1 MMTLKEM
8 INRSGYS
15 IVELSK
21 FSGITRQ
28 TIYRVLS
35 GKKTSNKTLV
45 KLTKVLGYTIDDL
58 R

>member
-1 MMTLKEM
+1 MTLKEM

-21 FSGITRQ
+21 LSEITRA

-35 GKKTSNKTLV
+35 GKKTSNRTLV
-45 KLTKVLGYTIDDL
+45 KLTKALGYSIDDL

>member
-21 FSGITRQ
+21 LSGVTRP
-28 TIYRVLS
+28 TIYKALS
-35 GKKTSNKTLV
+35 GYRTTNRTLV
-45 KLTKVLGYTIDDL
+45 KLTKALGYTIDDL